1 MQNILH
7 NKQQLTFTGIA
18 ILILIGIGVAT
29 YFSLQFLISSAQT
42 ALNQDQA
49 AAEQVEH
56 FDLDGYKALNL

>member
-18 ILILIGIGVAT
+18 ILIIIGIGVVA

-42 ALNQDQA
+42 ALNQGPTA
-49 AAEQVEH
+49 VEQVEH